1 MRGMNEFEFPKRGR
15 GPRDQ
20 HGHEHGGHGGPGGPC
35 GPGGPGGPGGRRGG
49 RGPWFGEGGPGPG
62 FGPGFGP
69 GRRGGRGRAR
79 RGDVRSAILSLL
91 ADGPANGYG
100 LMKGIEERSGGIW
113 RPSPGSVYPTLQ
125 QLTDEGLLEEVTT
138 DGRAEHRLTDAGRN
152 HVEEHRE
159 ALDAAW
165 AQLDESADEHV
176 AFLQSMRKLV
186 GVLKQLARDGSPEQR
201 AAATA
206 KVDALRKEL
215 YLLLAED

>member
-1 MRGMNEFEFPKRGR
+1 MSATAATVALVALAAPAAPVAVAAAGARGSARAAR
-15 GPRDQ
+15 ASARVQ
-20 HGHEHGGHGGPGGPC
+20 
-35 GPGGPGGPGGRRGG
+35 
-49 RGPWFGEGGPGPG
+49 G
-62 FGPGFGP
+62 FGPRGP

-125 QLTDEGLLEEVTT
+125 QLTDEGLLKEVAA

>member
-20 HGHEHGGHGGPGGPC
+20 HGHGPGGH
-35 GPGGPGGPGGRRGG
+35 GGPGGRRGG
-49 RGPWFGEGGPGPG
+49 RGPWFGEDGPGFGPGSGFGPGPG

>member
-20 HGHEHGGHGGPGGPC
+20 HGHEHGGHGGPGGP
-35 GPGGPGGPGGRRGG
+35 GGPGGRGG

-125 QLTDEGLLEEVTT
+125 QLTDEGLLEEVTS

>member
-1 MRGMNEFEFPKRGR
+1 MSTITTLIIDNGEPYDDHRTYFVRVDSAEDGLALRDMIEAAGR
-15 GPRDQ
+15 CSVYALGEMQ
-20 HGHEHGGHGGPGGPC
+20 
-35 GPGGPGGPGGRRGG
+35 
-49 RGPWFGEGGPGPG
+49 WFGEGGPG